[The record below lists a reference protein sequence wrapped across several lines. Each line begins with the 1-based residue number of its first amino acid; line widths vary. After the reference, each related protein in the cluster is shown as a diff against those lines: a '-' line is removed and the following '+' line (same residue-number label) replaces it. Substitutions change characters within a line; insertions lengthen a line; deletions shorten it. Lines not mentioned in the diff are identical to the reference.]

1 MNLEKNY
8 KNLHSK
14 EIKEI
19 IDALDNSSI
28 VAVTDVHGII
38 TYVNKKFCEISKYS
52 KEELINQNHS
62 ILKSGYHPSSFYK
75 NLWLTISNGD
85 VWGGDIKNKAKDGS
99 YYWVR
104 TIITP
109 ILDKNGKPDKYIAI
123 RTVVSEEKLAEE
135 KANMKAQKIEMK
147 KLIGEKQLTN
157 LKKIDK
163 MKDEFV
169 AMISHELKNPLIPII
184 GNCDL
189 LNDPDVGGKLTSTQ
203 KELVQDIEKNASRLE
218 ILINELLDL
227 QKINLKKMHFVLENI
242 HAKKFISKII
252 LEFSSIFKEKEITT
266 INSCKNLSVN
276 IDRNRIRQVLENL
289 IKNSVDFVP
298 KRNGTIEI
306 GCTKE
311 NNTVVFSVKDNG
323 IGISKENQKL
333 LFKKFYQIDTS
344 HTRKHGGTGLGLA
357 ICKGIVDGLGG
368 KIWVESDVGKGA
380 IFYFSIP
387 LE

>member
-1 MNLEKNY
+1 MEKNF

-14 EIKEI
+14 EIREI

-28 VAVTDVHGII
+28 VAVTDIHGII
-38 TYVNKKFCEISKYS
+38 TYVNKKFCDISKYS
-52 KEELINQNHS
+52 QEELINQNHR

-147 KLIGEKQLTN
+147 KLISEKQLTKI
-157 LKKIDK
+157 KKIDK

-169 AMISHELKNPLIPII
+169 AMISHELKNPLIPIM
-184 GNCDL
+184 GNCEI
-189 LNDPDVGGKLTSTQ
+189 LNDPDIGGKLTSTQ
-203 KELVQDIEKNASRLE
+203 KKLVQDINDGALRLE

-227 QKINLKKMHFVLENI
+227 QQINLKKMHFVLENI
-242 HAKKFISKII
+242 YVKKLVSK
-252 LEFSSIFKEKEITT
+252 LLLDLSSIFKEKEIFI

-289 IKNSVDFVP
+289 VKNAVDFVP
-298 KRNGTIEI
+298 ERNATIEI

-311 NNTVVFSVKDNG
+311 NNTVVFFVKDNG
-323 IGISKENQKL
+323 
-333 LFKKFYQIDTS
+333 
-344 HTRKHGGTGLGLA
+344 
-357 ICKGIVDGLGG
+357 
-368 KIWVESDVGKGA
+368 
-380 IFYFSIP
+380 
-387 LE
+387 